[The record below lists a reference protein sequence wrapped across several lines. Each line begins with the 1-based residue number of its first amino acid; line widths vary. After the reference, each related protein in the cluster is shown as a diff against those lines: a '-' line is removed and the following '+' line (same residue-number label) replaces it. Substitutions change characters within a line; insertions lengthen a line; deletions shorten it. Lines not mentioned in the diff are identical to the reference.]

1 MSCPF
6 DDYEKV
12 FGPAVD
18 PCRGRFDFTLFFE
31 ETILTI
37 LPAGVFLIAAVVR
50 LVWFV
55 LCAPPRKVVLSALY
69 LAKLVGHIPYF
80 FNEPAC

>member
-6 DDYEKV
+6 DDYERA

-18 PCRGRFDFTLFFE
+18 ACRDRFDFTLFFE

-55 LCAPPRKVVLSALY
+55 LWAPPRRVALSVLY
-69 LAKLVGHIPYF
+69 LAKLVSFVLSINP
-80 FNEPAC
+80 PC